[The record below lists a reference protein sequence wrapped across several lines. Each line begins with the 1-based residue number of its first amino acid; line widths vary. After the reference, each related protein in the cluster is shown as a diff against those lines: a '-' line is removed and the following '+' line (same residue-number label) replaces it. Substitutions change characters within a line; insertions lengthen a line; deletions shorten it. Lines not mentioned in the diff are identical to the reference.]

1 MTKNQPKRL
10 FWSLF
15 VYNSLFH
22 KYQTLNPHFQTRIFL
37 WVFFLALLLNY
48 FFTYYFP
55 HLLKIFKYVPKEACG
70 ISANVMSISEVP
82 NKAKN
87 LDKEIVKLDM
97 HLLGVTDK
105 PKVSDSEWR
114 VGDDATGINYATAY
128 TISIWLNISLAI
140 ESISL

>member
-1 MTKNQPKRL
+1 M
-10 FWSLF
+10 
-15 VYNSLFH
+15 
-22 KYQTLNPHFQTRIFL
+22 
-37 WVFFLALLLNY
+37 
-48 FFTYYFP
+48 
-55 HLLKIFKYVPKEACG
+55 ACG

-82 NKAKN
+82 NKARN

-128 TISIWLNISLAI
+128 TISI
-140 ESISL
+140 